1 MNHSE
6 INTIALAIERAIEQN
21 HGNWNPTYADVLDSS
36 GNKVGHIV
44 CGYPKANNAEWDF
57 YPTESLRK
65 PTRRGGDS
73 YATIAAKRGVK
84 GLHLAVKRKHLL
96 EVIPKWVGAY
106 TISNVHTY
114 CEMKSDNVS

>member
-21 HGNWNPTYADVLDSS
+21 NGLWNPVYADVLDSS
-36 GNKVGHIV
+36 GNKVGTIS
-44 CGYPKANNAEWDF
+44 CGYPSSPEWNF
-57 YPTESLRK
+57 YPIERLRK
-65 PTRRGGDS
+65 PTRRGGDG

-84 GLHLAVKRKHLL
+84 GLHLTVKRKHLL

-114 CEMKSDNVS
+114 CER